1 MHVIKQKSMQNI
13 QFIQV
18 SPQELANLIQES
30 VKQSLPDFPIQKDSN
45 QKEILTRLETA
56 QLFSISLVCL
66 HDWMK
71 KQIVKPYKVGNK
83 TYFKRSEVM
92 EVLISSNRN

>member
-1 MHVIKQKSMQNI
+1 MHQV

-30 VKQSLPDFPIQKDSN
+30 VKQSLLIPPTSSIESK
-45 QKEILTRLETA
+45 QKEILTRIETA
-56 QLFSISLVCL
+56 NLFSISLVCL
-66 HDWMK
+66 HDWIK
-71 KQIVKPYKVGNK
+71 KGIINPYKVGNK

-92 EVLISSNRN
+92 EVLSSSNRRN

>member
-1 MHVIKQKSMQNI
+1 MSNF

-18 SPQELANLIQES
+18 TPEELANLIQES
-30 VKQSLPDFPIQKDSN
+30 VKQSLPSPFLSPIESTP
-45 QKEILTRLETA
+45 KEILTRRETA
-56 QLFSISLVCL
+56 NLFSISLVCL

-83 TYFKRSEVM
+83 TYFKRSEIM
-92 EVLISSNRN
+92 DVLSSSNRN